1 MRTWKNVFAL
11 ASVALVL
18 ALAAGEARAD
28 GIPLGV
34 VIVDTPKG
42 VEVKEVLSGGIADRC
57 MPRLR
62 HGARI
67 VSVNGDKL
75 TSADQFQ
82 RIVESSTFIRFQF
95 VDATGELRWARAWSG
110 QMGCYCRP

>member
-1 MRTWKNVFAL
+1 
-11 ASVALVL
+11 VALVL

-62 HGARI
+62 PGAHI
-67 VSVNGDKL
+67 IKVNGEPV
-75 TSADQFQ
+75 TSAADFAK
-82 RIVESSTFIRFQF
+82 VLENSNFVKFHF
-95 VDATGELRWARAWSG
+95 VDPTGELRWAHAWSG
-110 QMGCYCRP
+110 GRPESYP

>member
-62 HGARI
+62 PGAHI
-67 VSVNGDKL
+67 IKVNGEPV
-75 TSADQFQ
+75 TSAADFAK
-82 RIVESSTFIRFQF
+82 VLENSNFVKFHF
-95 VDATGELRWARAWSG
+95 VDPTGELRWAHAWSG
-110 QMGCYCRP
+110 GRPQSYP

>member
-1 MRTWKNVFAL
+1 VRTWKNILAL
-11 ASVALVL
+11 AAVLLVL
-18 ALAAGEARAD
+18 ALSGETRAD

-62 HGARI
+62 PGAYI
-67 VSVNGDKL
+67 VKLNGEPVTTAAEFAKVL
-75 TSADQFQ
+75 ENSNF
-82 RIVESSTFIRFQF
+82 VKFHF
-95 VDATGELRWARAWSG
+95 VDPTGELRWANAWSG
-110 QMGCYCRP
+110 GRPQSYP